1 LQRGFVQSNGVFK
14 PGQISC
20 YSLFTHQ
27 KWRPF
32 LTQIRRIFK
41 GTINWKT
48 PRSNIDLKGASPGE
62 LGLGPDPGVREERV
76 GPQQLLIPGRWSTP
90 SNPSLNK
97 SLIFKIVQQ
106 FGIQREKIPQALARL
121 QASQYVHTLSL

>member
-1 LQRGFVQSNGVFK
+1 MLQ
-14 PGQISC
+14 
-20 YSLFTHQ
+20 SLYTSVMAAV
-27 KWRPF
+27 

-76 GPQQLLIPGRWSTP
+76 GPQQLLIPGGWSTP

-97 SLIFKIVQQ
+97 SL
-106 FGIQREKIPQALARL
+106 
-121 QASQYVHTLSL
+121 TLKLFNS